1 MTINIFEGRPTD
13 TRSERE
19 GSAYRLLDGLG
30 IKYRRADHDRAD
42 TMEACAEIDKAM
54 GTKMCKNLFL
64 TNRQK
69 TAFYLLLMPGDKP
82 FKTKELSGQ
91 LGTARLSFAD
101 ACDMERLLGLTPGS
115 VSVLGLVNDLD
126 RDVTLLIDKDLLS
139 EDTICCHPLVNTS
152 SVAFSTK
159 ELLEKVLPKTG
170 HTPTTVT
177 LIGE

>member
-1 MTINIFEGRPTD
+1 MTVSIFDGRPAD

-19 GSAYRLLDGLG
+19 ESAYRLLDGLG

-42 TMEACAEIDKAM
+42 TMEACLEIDRAM
-54 GTKMCKNLFL
+54 GVNMCKNLFL

-91 LGTARLSFAD
+91 LGVARLSFAD
-101 ACDMERLLGLTPGS
+101 AEDMERLLGLTPGS

-126 RDVTLLIDKDLLS
+126 REVTLLIDKDLLKA
-139 EDTICCHPLVNTS
+139 ETVCCHPLVNTS
-152 SVAFSTK
+152 SVAFSTHD
-159 ELLEKVLPKTG
+159 LLKKVLPKTG
-170 HTPTTVT
+170 HTPTAVT